1 MVRANFQLKANMWL
15 ISRKGNAAYAGGFA
29 AFVANVVLIGY
40 IIVAFLDDKEEQQEA
55 LKKKQR

>member
-1 MVRANFQLKANMWL
+1 MQLTLRA
-15 ISRKGNAAYAGGFA
+15 GNAAYAGGFA